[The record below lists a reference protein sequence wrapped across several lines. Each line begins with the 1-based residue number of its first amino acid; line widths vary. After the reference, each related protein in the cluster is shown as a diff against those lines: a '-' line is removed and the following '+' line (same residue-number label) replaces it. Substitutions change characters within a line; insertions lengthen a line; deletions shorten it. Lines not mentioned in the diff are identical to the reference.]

1 MSPMLTD
8 PFLKKEFKPNLIYI
22 VKCLIGVIICY
33 VLYVLFPQYPFYWA
47 IVSVVLALSE
57 DNSNKQAY
65 NRIKANVLGCAVGL
79 CLYPLQWPNL
89 LILCLG
95 VALTIYTGI
104 ALNIKD
110 TLRSALA
117 AFIIVTIQ
125 VDQGK
130 HWFIAL
136 ERVMCVVVGCM
147 VALLIT
153 LLFNLISQNKQQTI
167 TGKK

>member
-1 MSPMLTD
+1 MLTD
-8 PFLKKEFKPNLIYI
+8 PFLKKEFRPNLIYI

-33 VLYVLFPQYPFYWA
+33 VLYVLLPQYPLYWA

-57 DNSNKQAY
+57 DNSNQQAY
-65 NRIKANVLGCAVGL
+65 NRIKANILGCTVGL
-79 CLYPLQWPNL
+79 CIYPLQWPNL
-89 LILCLG
+89 LILCIG
-95 VALTIYTGI
+95 VALTIYIGI
-104 ALNIKD
+104 ALNFKD

-125 VDQGK
+125 VEQGK

-136 ERVMCVVVGCM
+136 ERMMCVVTGCV

-153 LLFNLISQNKQQTI
+153 LLFHLILHTKQV
-167 TGKK
+167 KKD

>member
-1 MSPMLTD
+1 MLTD
-8 PFLKKEFKPNLIYI
+8 PLSKKEFKSNLIYI
-22 VKCLIGVIICY
+22 IKSLIGVIICY
-33 VLYVLFPQYPFYWA
+33 ILYLLFPQYPFYWA
-47 IVSVVLALSE
+47 IVSVVLAQAE
-57 DNSNKQAY
+57 DNGNKQAY

-89 LILCLG
+89 LILCMG
-95 VALTIYTGI
+95 VALTIYIGI
-104 ALNIKD
+104 ALNFKD
-110 TLRSALA
+110 SLRSALA

-136 ERVMCVVVGCM
+136 ERVMCVVAGCM

-153 LLFNLISQNKQQTI
+153 LMFHLILRNKQIKTD
-167 TGKK
+167 